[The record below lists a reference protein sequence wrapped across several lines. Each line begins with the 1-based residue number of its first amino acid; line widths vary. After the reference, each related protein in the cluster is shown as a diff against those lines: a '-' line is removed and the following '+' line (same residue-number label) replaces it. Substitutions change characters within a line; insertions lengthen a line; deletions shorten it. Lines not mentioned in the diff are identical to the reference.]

1 MNSRQKLSLFHQ
13 LFCSSLTKVN
23 IGEERETVRYNFD
36 ALGKE
41 NPIIDRLSDQEV
53 DLILS
58 IFSQISHESYIDEFQ
73 RLIETIFQRKLIS
86 VKSIEYSPE
95 WITSIDAQNQKDTFI
110 VAPANILKLFEQL
123 HIPICIN
130 MRLCG
135 EEYRSIKEKILS
147 EKIVSSLSMK
157 ITRGM
162 YTSST
167 QTLFSQQ
174 AIQGDLEEKINGDL
188 FTTLKFWGAVK
199 TKVYLLFIHDV
210 EALQF
215 ILFLPSIQFLD
226 ELPIIGC
233 PGFKEPER
241 LTSIREYP
249 NIDLPLF
256 VLDDYAMF
264 KYEKK
269 SFNCNDDIR
278 KNMPQWTFLTDQQKE
293 GMYIDILN
301 FRKNIYLII
310 RVEQKMLNML
320 VCAGLFQKGILMDF
334 LLRDLYDPRLLI
346 TICSF

>member
-13 LFCSSLTKVN
+13 FFCSALTKVN
-23 IGEERETVRYNFD
+23 IDEDHSTVRHNFD
-36 ALGKE
+36 VLGKE
-41 NPIIDRLSDQEV
+41 NPIINRLSDQEV

-73 RLIETIFQRKLIS
+73 KLIESIFQRKLIS

-95 WITSIDAQNQKDTFI
+95 WIISIDANNQKETFL
-110 VAPANILKLFEQL
+110 VAPANILKLFDQL
-123 HIPICIN
+123 NIPICVR
-130 MRLCG
+130 MRVCAT
-135 EEYRSIKEKILS
+135 EYRPITEKILS
-147 EKIVSSLSMK
+147 EKMVASLSMK
-157 ITRGM
+157 ITRGI
-162 YTSST
+162 YTPST
-167 QTLFSQQ
+167 RTLFSQQ
-174 AIQGDLEEKINGDL
+174 AIQGDSDEKINGNL
-188 FTTLKFWGAVK
+188 FTTLKFWSAVK
-199 TKVYLLFIHDV
+199 TKVYLLFIHDI

-226 ELPIIGC
+226 ELPVIGC
-233 PGFKEPER
+233 PGYKEPET

-256 VLDDYAMF
+256 VLDDCAMYR
-264 KYEKK
+264 YEKT
-269 SFNCNDDIR
+269 SFNINNDIR

-310 RVEQKMLNML
+310 YVEQKMLNML
-320 VCAGLFQKGILMDF
+320 VCAGLSQEDILMDF